1 MHICTCRDAKWALGQ
16 NGRALTPKMMSD
28 DDSPSKCCDRQVKI
42 FTPMHSIGPS
52 EIVLMSSMYL
62 LQWTYVGWG
71 VEGNALFHV
80 SGLTLNSYDT
90 LTYSTQKREQFFI
103 IFLSNGNWI
112 GLCKTENR
120 WSW

>member
-1 MHICTCRDAKWALGQ
+1 
-16 NGRALTPKMMSD
+16 
-28 DDSPSKCCDRQVKI
+28 
-42 FTPMHSIGPS
+42 MHSIGSS

-103 IFLSNGNWI
+103 IFLSPTETGLGYAKLKIDGVGN
-112 GLCKTENR
+112 R
-120 WSW
+120 AY